1 MSDKEILSAITK
13 VKGLQGMTV
22 NERLYVTGLFNE
34 FESCRFSNKE
44 KAIFILKSLEVDELS
59 IDRILKN
66 K

>member
-1 MSDKEILSAITK
+1 MSDKEILNAISK
-13 VKGLQGMTV
+13 VKGLKGMTV
-22 NERLYVTGLFNE
+22 NERLFVTGLFNE

-44 KAIFILKSLEVDELS
+44 KALFILKSLGIDELS